1 MAAFLLY
8 NKYIKNR
15 NKKKLDMSKTKKSQN
30 IDETEELNNIEGV
43 ETTQSATPETDNTTA
58 EEFSETD
65 TLSAEVAS
73 LTEKVEQLT
82 KEKLLLMADFDNYRK
97 RTMKEKADLIKSGG
111 EECLKNLLPIVDDFE
126 RSLQALNTATDLQAL
141 VEGVNLIYN
150 KFKGYLAQ
158 NGVKEIETADAPF
171 DTEYHEAVTTFPVED
186 PDKKGKVIDCVQKG
200 YTMNDKVIRFSKVV
214 VGE

>member
-1 MAAFLLY
+1 
-8 NKYIKNR
+8 
-15 NKKKLDMSKTKKSQN
+15 MSKTKKSQN

-43 ETTQSATPETDNTTA
+43 ETTETAASETEKTS
-58 EEFSETD
+58 EEALSETD

-82 KEKLLLMADFDNYRK
+82 KDKLLLMADFDNYRK
-97 RTMKEKADLIKSGG
+97 RTIKEKADLIKSGG

-126 RSLQALNTATDLQAL
+126 RSLQAINTATDVQAL

>member
-1 MAAFLLY
+1 MQ
-8 NKYIKNR
+8 
-15 NKKKLDMSKTKKSQN
+15 DMSKEKKSQN
-30 IDETEELNNIEGV
+30 INETEELNNLEQTE
-43 ETTQSATPETDNTTA
+43 ETQNVTPETEVSA
-58 EEFSETD
+58 EQESAETD

-97 RTMKEKADLIKSGG
+97 RTIKEKADLIKSGG
-111 EECLKNLLPIVDDFE
+111 EECLKNLLPIIDDFE
-126 RSLQALNTATDLQAL
+126 RSLQALNSSTNVDAL

-158 NGVKEIETADAPF
+158 NGVKEIETTDAPF

-186 PDKKGKVIDCVQKG
+186 PQKKGKVIDCVQKG
-200 YTMNDKVIRFSKVV
+200 YTMNDKVIRYSKVV

>member
-1 MAAFLLY
+1 
-8 NKYIKNR
+8 
-15 NKKKLDMSKTKKSQN
+15 MSKEKKTQN
-30 IDETEELNNIEGV
+30 INETEEINNPQPTEEV
-43 ETTQSATPETDNTTA
+43 QNPTSETETALEQEST
-58 EEFSETD
+58 ETD

-73 LTEKVEQLT
+73 LAEKVEQLT

-97 RTMKEKADLIKSGG
+97 RTIKEKADLIKSGG
-111 EECLKNLLPIVDDFE
+111 EECLKNLLPIIDDFE
-126 RSLQALNTATDLQAL
+126 RSLQAINTATNVEAL

-200 YTMNDKVIRFSKVV
+200 YTMNDKVIRYSKVV

>member
-1 MAAFLLY
+1 
-8 NKYIKNR
+8 
-15 NKKKLDMSKTKKSQN
+15 MSKEKKSQN
-30 IDETEELNNIEGV
+30 INETEELNNLEQTE
-43 ETTQSATPETDNTTA
+43 ETQNVTPETEVSA
-58 EEFSETD
+58 EQESAETD

-97 RTMKEKADLIKSGG
+97 RTIKEKADLIKSGG
-111 EECLKNLLPIVDDFE
+111 EECLKNLLPIIDDFE
-126 RSLQALNTATDLQAL
+126 RSLQALNSSTNVDAL

-158 NGVKEIETADAPF
+158 NGVKEIETTDAPF

-186 PDKKGKVIDCVQKG
+186 PQKKGKVIDCVQKG
-200 YTMNDKVIRFSKVV
+200 YTMNDKVIRYSKVV

>member
-8 NKYIKNR
+8 NRYKRVETKN
-15 NKKKLDMSKTKKSQN
+15 KQDMGKTKKSQN
-30 IDETEELNNIEGV
+30 IDETEELNNNEGV
-43 ETTQSATPETDNTTA
+43 ETAQSTNSGTENQPQDEL
-58 EEFSETD
+58 SETD

-82 KEKLLLMADFDNYRK
+82 KDKLLLMADFDNYRK
-97 RTMKEKADLIKSGG
+97 RTIKEKADLIKSGG
-111 EECLKNLLPIVDDFE
+111 EECLKNLLPIIDDFE
-126 RSLQALNTATDLQAL
+126 RSLQAINTATDIEAL

-158 NGVKEIETADAPF
+158 NGVKEIETTDAPF

-186 PDKKGKVIDCVQKG
+186 PEKKGKVIDCVQKG

>member
-8 NKYIKNR
+8 NMYIKNR
-15 NKKKLDMSKTKKSQN
+15 NKTKLNMSKTKKSQN
-30 IDETEELNNIEGV
+30 IDETEEINNIEGA
-43 ETTQSATPETDNTTA
+43 EATQSATPETDNTSV
-58 EEFSETD
+58 EELSETD

-97 RTMKEKADLIKSGG
+97 RTIKEKADLIKSGG
-111 EECLKNLLPIVDDFE
+111 EECLKKLLPIVDDFE
-126 RSLQALNTATDLQAL
+126 RSLQALNTATDVQSL
-141 VEGVNLIYN
+141 VEGVNLIYS

-158 NGVKEIETADAPF
+158 NGVKEIETANAPF

-186 PDKKGKVIDCVQKG
+186 PEKKGKVIDCVQKG

>member
-1 MAAFLLY
+1 M
-8 NKYIKNR
+8 NR
-15 NKKKLDMSKTKKSQN
+15 NKNIQDMSKEKKTQN
-30 IDETEELNNIEGV
+30 INETEEINNPQPTEEV
-43 ETTQSATPETDNTTA
+43 QNPTSETETALEQEST
-58 EEFSETD
+58 ETD

-73 LTEKVEQLT
+73 LAEKVEQLT

-97 RTMKEKADLIKSGG
+97 RTIKEKADLIKSGG
-111 EECLKNLLPIVDDFE
+111 EECLKNLLPIIDDFE
-126 RSLQALNTATDLQAL
+126 RSLQAINTATNVDAL

-150 KFKGYLAQ
+150 KFKAYLAQ

-200 YTMNDKVIRFSKVV
+200 YTMNDKVIRYSKVV

>member
-1 MAAFLLY
+1 M
-8 NKYIKNR
+8 NR
-15 NKKKLDMSKTKKSQN
+15 NKNIQDMSKEKKSQN
-30 IDETEELNNIEGV
+30 INETEELNNLEQTE
-43 ETTQSATPETDNTTA
+43 ETQNVTPETEVSA
-58 EEFSETD
+58 EQESAETD

-97 RTMKEKADLIKSGG
+97 RTIKEKADLIKSGG
-111 EECLKNLLPIVDDFE
+111 EECLKNLLPIIDDFE
-126 RSLQALNTATDLQAL
+126 RSLQALNSSANVDAL

-158 NGVKEIETADAPF
+158 NGVKEIETTDAPF

-186 PDKKGKVIDCVQKG
+186 PQKKGKVIDCVQKG
-200 YTMNDKVIRFSKVV
+200 YTMNDKVIRYSKVV

>member
-1 MAAFLLY
+1 
-8 NKYIKNR
+8 
-15 NKKKLDMSKTKKSQN
+15 MSKAKKSQN
-30 IDETEELNNIEGV
+30 IDETEELNNIETT
-43 ETTQSATPETDNTTA
+43 ETTKEPIDEAQSQTEAETA
-58 EEFSETD
+58 ETD
-65 TLSAEVAS
+65 TLSEEVAS
-73 LTEKVEQLT
+73 LKEKVEQLT

-97 RTMKEKADLIKSGG
+97 RTIKEKADLIKSGG
-111 EECLKNLLPIVDDFE
+111 EECLKNLLPVIDDFE
-126 RSLQALNTATDLQAL
+126 RSLQALNTSTDVEAL

-186 PDKKGKVIDCVQKG
+186 PEKKGKVIDCVQKG
-200 YTMNDKVIRFSKVV
+200 YTLNDKVIRFSKVV